1 MERKAR
7 ALRQRDDQ
15 LAQLE
20 ELRDHL
26 RAERDLDRLE
36 GAMIKRQAED
46 EAAAKAADAAEAKA
60 RAAADAAATAAANDA
75 LSRLP
80 RARGG
85 EGA

>member
-36 GAMIKRQAED
+36 GAMFKRQAESED
-46 EAAAKAADAAEAKA
+46 SARHSWSPRRRA
-60 RAAADAAATAAANDA
+60 RAAADAAAN
-75 LSRLP
+75 RC
-80 RARGG
+80 G
-85 EGA
+85 